1 MTNTL
6 NQVNEVGKIYLP
18 ANLMTNLEYMLNNSL
33 PHIYYLNLRL
43 F

>member
-18 ANLMTNLEYMLNNSL
+18 ANLMTNLEYMLNTHY
-33 PHIYYLNLRL
+33 HISTT
-43 F
+43 